1 MAWRFCAPQVARLV
15 EVRSSRSSR
24 PASSLMAPLGRG
36 RIAVTF
42 RKSQKHHSFRSIVV
56 SVPIT
61 QQAFVQLASRIAG
74 VRALYDEIEVGL
86 PRDTWNATKDAWI
99 TARLR
104 SEFMLDADIRSGN
117 YTIETENGS
126 VFLIGSARSQAELDR
141 ATRIARYIPG
151 VQRVVSYVEL
161 RPGTPV
167 AEQPVQPAATTGA
180 AL

>member
-1 MAWRFCAPQVARLV
+1 
-15 EVRSSRSSR
+15 
-24 PASSLMAPLGRG
+24 
-36 RIAVTF
+36 
-42 RKSQKHHSFRSIVV
+42 
-56 SVPIT
+56 
-61 QQAFVQLASRIAG
+61 
-74 VRALYDEIEVGL
+74 
-86 PRDTWNATKDAWI
+86 
-99 TARLR
+99 
-104 SEFMLDADIRSGN
+104 MLDADIRSGN

-161 RPGTPV
+161 RPGTSV